1 MIVDNHKSDFLPVA
15 INHSFPKN
23 TLLPKIIESIKSTSQ
38 HFLLVLQNENRAN
51 FNEDEFTALF
61 VNQNQ
66 IQINKLGIS
75 IRVGEQY
82 RDIYHKTHG
91 IPDIYYSFLELGRNC
106 EPVFIM
112 EAKRLPTPGHNR
124 IKEYVIGQTP
134 TGNPNGGIERFKLER
149 HGKGLLNCGMLG
161 YIENDSFETWL
172 QRINDWIFE
181 LSAPWS
187 QEEKLEL
194 VSIVEKLAYL
204 NSVAI
209 REGDELKLH
218 HFWIDIRR

>member
-15 INHSFPKN
+15 MNHSFPRN
-23 TLLPKIIESIKSTSQ
+23 TLLPKIIESIKSTSR
-38 HFLLVLQNENRAN
+38 HFLQVLQDNRAD
-51 FNEDEFTALF
+51 FNEDELTGLF

-66 IQINKLGIS
+66 VQINKLGLP

-82 RDIYHKTHG
+82 RDTYHKTHG
-91 IPDIYYSFLELGRNC
+91 IPDIYYSFLELGRNY

-112 EAKRLPTPGHNR
+112 EAKRLPTPGNNR
-124 IKEYVIGQTP
+124 IREYVTGQTLA
-134 TGNPNGGIERFKLER
+134 GNPNGGIERFKMER
-149 HGKGLLNCGMLG
+149 HGKGLLNCGILA
-161 YIENDSFETWL
+161 YIEDDSFETWL
-172 QRINDWIFE
+172 QRINDWICE

-194 VSIVEKLAYL
+194 VLIVDKLAYL

-209 REGDELKLH
+209 READKLKLH
-218 HFWIDIRR
+218 HFWIDTK